1 MSKIECC
8 RDCAPPKR
16 RPGCH
21 GSCPE
26 YRMERAELDKR
37 NAEEW
42 KKRYT
47 RQNIYEQRADSVKR
61 VTRHRRKE
69 RNGQM

>member
-8 RDCAPPKR
+8 HYCVPPKR

-26 YRMERAELDKR
+26 YRIERAELDRKNAVELRKR
-37 NAEEW
+37 
-42 KKRYT
+42 KTK
-47 RQNIYEQRADSVKR
+47 QNLDAQRAAAVKKA
-61 VTRHRRKE
+61 TRNRRKE
-69 RNGQM
+69 KV

>member
-26 YRMERAELDKR
+26 YRMERAELDRK
-37 NAEEW
+37 NAEENR
-42 KKRYT
+42 KRAT
-47 RQNIYEQRADSVKR
+47 RQNLYAQRAAGVKKA
-61 VTRHRRKE
+61 TRNRRKE
-69 RNGQM
+69 NA

>member
-8 RDCAPPKR
+8 RYCTPPKR

-26 YRMERAELDKR
+26 YRMERAELDRK
-37 NAEEW
+37 NAEENR
-42 KKRYT
+42 KRAT
-47 RQNIYEQRADSVKR
+47 RQNLYAQRAAAVKKA
-61 VTRHRRKE
+61 TRNRRKE
-69 RNGQM
+69 NV

>member
-26 YRMERAELDKR
+26 YRMERAELDKK
-37 NAEEW
+37 NAADYL
-42 KKRYT
+42 KRYT
-47 RQNIYEQRADSVKR
+47 KQNLYAQRSAAIKNAN
-61 VTRHRRKE
+61 RHRRKE
-69 RNGQM
+69 KQ

>member
-26 YRMERAELDKR
+26 YIMERAALDER
-37 NAEEW
+37 NATENLQRQTKQNLYAQRDAAV
-42 KKRYT
+42 KKAAR
-47 RQNIYEQRADSVKR
+47 K
-61 VTRHRRKE
+61 RRKE
-69 RNGQM
+69 KI

>member
-1 MSKIECC
+1 MPKIECC

-26 YRMERAELDKR
+26 YRMERAELDRK
-37 NAEEW
+37 NAEERA
-42 KKRYT
+42 KRAT
-47 RQNIYEQRADSVKR
+47 RQNLYAQRAAAVKKA
-61 VTRHRRKE
+61 TRNRRKE
-69 RNGQM
+69 NA